1 MSRRETYQVILN
13 PAKYPARAALDAAD
27 VELAR
32 ICKPLSI
39 RHLRTERLEVAV
51 DVADRLGRVA
61 VGVEAEALG
70 ETSAVRTLDGLA
82 QSLNGREDLR
92 GEVVLVI

>member
-1 MSRRETYQVILN
+1 MN
-13 PAKYPARAALDAAD
+13 PAKDPARAALEAAD

-32 ICKPLSI
+32 LCKPFSI
-39 RHLRTERLEVAV
+39 RYLRTERLEVAI
-51 DVADRLGRVA
+51 DVADRFGRIA
-61 VGVEAEALG
+61 VGVEAEALC